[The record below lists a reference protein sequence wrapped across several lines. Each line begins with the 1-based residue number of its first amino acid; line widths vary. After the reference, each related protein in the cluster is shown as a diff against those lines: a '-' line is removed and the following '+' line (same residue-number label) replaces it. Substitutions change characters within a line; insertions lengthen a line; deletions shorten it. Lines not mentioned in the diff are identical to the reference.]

1 MSSDQ
6 ALESLAAMWVGRVVW
21 VQTQRPELARFAGK
35 RGRVIAI
42 NCNGRALVQ
51 FEGTNIG
58 WYDIA
63 PEYLELDDDAQ
74 TAS

>member
-1 MSSDQ
+1 MSSEH
-6 ALESLAAMWVGRVVW
+6 ARESLAANWVGRTVT
-21 VQTQRPELARFAGK
+21 VQTHRPELARFGGK

-51 FEGTNIG
+51 FEGPNSG

-63 PEYLELDDDAQ
+63 PEYLEIDDESE
-74 TAS
+74 TAP

>member
-6 ALESLAAMWVGRVVW
+6 SLESLSALWVGRIVC
-21 VQTQRPELARFAGK
+21 VQPQRPELARFAGK

-42 NCNGRALVQ
+42 NHNGRALVQ
-51 FEGTNIG
+51 FEGPNIG

>member
-1 MSSDQ
+1 MSSEQ
-6 ALESLAAMWVGRVVW
+6 PRESLAGFWVGRAVT

-35 RGRVIAI
+35 RGRVIAV

-63 PEYLELDDDAQ
+63 PEYLELDDDAH